1 MGMTPEELIDR
12 LARLDELERRL
23 QAATDPTPEE
33 PGDHQETPAPGDIP
47 TLTSAIA
54 THEQIVT
61 RLERAIADTPA
72 SKLGSLDYGRM
83 LTAYRQATE
92 TLSDLRSR
100 LAEETQPTTTEARPG
115 EFRIRTMLQLT
126 IAGLIQATIDG
137 VITREQYNQVWDY
150 LVDNGV
156 CEVAGLT
163 PDKAMQA
170 YMGMVK
176 GQQDLEDEEDRRH
189 AEEVRRAA
197 EEGIAPPASMLPRR
211 TMPGPDQSAELTA
224 LPAA

>member
-12 LARLDELERRL
+12 LGRLDELERRL

-33 PGDHQETPAPGDIP
+33 PGDHQESPDIP

-115 EFRIRTMLQLT
+115 EFRIRTMLQLA
-126 IAGLIQATIDG
+126 IAGLIEATIDG
-137 VITREQYNQVWDY
+137 TITHDQYNQVWDY

-163 PDKAMQA
+163 PDEAMES
-170 YMGMVK
+170 YMGVFQGHM
-176 GQQDLEDEEDRRH
+176 DLLAEDP
-189 AEEVRRAA
+189 AYRAA
-197 EEGIAPPASMLPRR
+197 VEADA
-211 TMPGPDQSAELTA
+211 AATA
-224 LPAA
+224 AARVG

>member
-12 LARLDELERRL
+12 LGRLEELERRL

-33 PGDHQETPAPGDIP
+33 PDDHQESPAPGDIP

-92 TLSDLRSR
+92 TLSDLRGR

-115 EFRIRTMLQLT
+115 QFRIRTMLQLT
-126 IAGLIQATIDG
+126 IAGLIEATIKG
-137 VITREQYNQVWDY
+137 VLTNDQYNQVWDY

-163 PDKAMQA
+163 PDEAMES
-170 YMGMVK
+170 YMGVFQGHM
-176 GQQDLEDEEDRRH
+176 DLLAEDP
-189 AEEVRRAA
+189 AYRAA
-197 EEGIAPPASMLPRR
+197 VEADA
-211 TMPGPDQSAELTA
+211 AATA
-224 LPAA
+224 AARVG